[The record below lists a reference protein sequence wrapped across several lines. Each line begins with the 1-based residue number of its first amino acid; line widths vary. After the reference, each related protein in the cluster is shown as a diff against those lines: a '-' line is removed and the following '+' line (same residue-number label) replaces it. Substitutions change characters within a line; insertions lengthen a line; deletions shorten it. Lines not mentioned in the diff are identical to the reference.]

1 MTVAY
6 DAILFDFDGVL
17 VDSEPVHYE
26 CWRGVVEPYGF
37 HLTWED
43 YAARCI
49 GISDHAMI
57 RSLCRIMDRDDLFDP
72 IWSQYGAKKEEFRRR
87 MIDDL
92 PMPEP
97 LRRLI
102 LELEGPRLAVV
113 SSSGRL
119 EIEPVL
125 EAAGIR
131 TRFAV
136 IVTGEDVE
144 HRKPAP
150 DPYLKAAALLGAR
163 RPLVVEDSV
172 AGIASGRA
180 AGFDVVEI
188 PHPDETARLVMERLR
203 DPAQVPC
210 STPVRPRRTG

>member
-1 MTVAY
+1 M
-6 DAILFDFDGVL
+6 
-17 VDSEPVHYE
+17 
-26 CWRGVVEPYGF
+26 
-37 HLTWED
+37 
-43 YAARCI
+43 
-49 GISDHAMI
+49 
-57 RSLCRIMDRDDLFDP
+57 
-72 IWSQYGAKKEEFRRR
+72 WSQYGAKKEEFRRR

-113 SSSGRL
+113 NSSGRL